1 MRCRVYWRDEVDGD
15 EELAREPA
23 VLPETCRQE
32 ERGQKVRWRMS
43 TGSLMFDI
51 FKGQWWQCLL
61 TGLRNRTILVVVIK
75 SEILTHYHKDDIRG
89 RAHLDLATIALA
101 VWVGT
106 SDGWACRFSADIR
119 GPLRMIPN
127 NFSDLLTSPLAPT
140 WLRFCMKR
148 LNIYWIGLS
157 WDMVQTFM
165 FPTGWTTF
173 RGEEMSRCGR
183 GLIKS
188 KLRFILLLVLNDE
201 EISVW
206 RNMDKL
212 IISYIVIESRSLN
225 Q

>member
-1 MRCRVYWRDEVDGD
+1 M
-15 EELAREPA
+15 
-23 VLPETCRQE
+23 
-32 ERGQKVRWRMS
+32 
-43 TGSLMFDI
+43 
-51 FKGQWWQCLL
+51 
-61 TGLRNRTILVVVIK
+61 K
-75 SEILTHYHKDDIRG
+75 SNSNTFQDDIHG
-89 RAHLDLATIALA
+89 RSYLDLATIALA

-212 IISYIVIESRSLN
+212 IIPYIVIESRSLN